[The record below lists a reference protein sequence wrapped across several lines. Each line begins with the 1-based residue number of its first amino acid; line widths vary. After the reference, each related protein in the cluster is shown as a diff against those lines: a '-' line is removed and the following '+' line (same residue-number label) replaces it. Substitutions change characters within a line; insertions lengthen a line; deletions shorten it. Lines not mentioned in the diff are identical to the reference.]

1 MTGSYYDIVVLGTEL
16 GPLAAGALLARR
28 GFRVLVV
35 GQSAPFDR
43 YACYGYRFTRRPF
56 ALTGLHAP
64 AVRRVFEELG
74 LVQML
79 QQVTRRPSPTFQLI
93 TPAARVDVFPEPQ
106 ETAADLRRELGA
118 PADEIERTLRG
129 LGRLSGELDKLLG
142 GDLVIPAES
151 FFERRE
157 LSRAAVQNPF
167 ATAAPADVLGALGAS
182 PALAALLGL
191 PARFEAL
198 GRPQSAFAAT
208 RQIAG
213 WLFGAAAVDD
223 GRDGLRRLLADRI
236 VAQGGDIHTGL
247 RATEIVLA
255 RGQVKAVRIAGR
267 EEPSPCQAVLTDL
280 APREL
285 AQMISPSEWPKR
297 FRVLAEESE
306 EPVLGYALNLGLDA
320 EAVPAGL
327 AQTAFV
333 EAGPGLGDALLW
345 LEVIPQDDPGKAAI
359 HAACVVPK
367 GGEESIRSGAL
378 RDGILDRLRWLV
390 PFLDNHLRAVHSP
403 FDGFGPTDLTSASA
417 LPAPPVPR
425 PEEVPRWTLHAPP
438 PDGDLGVEGLPHRSG
453 IKGLLLAGA
462 QVVCGLG
469 AEGELIAAWG
479 AARLAA
485 KIDPR
490 RERLVRAMRSKVES

>member
-1 MTGSYYDIVVLGTEL
+1 VTGSYYDIVVLGTEI
-16 GPLAAGALLARR
+16 GPLTAGALLARR

-35 GQSAPFDR
+35 GQGAPFDR
-43 YACYGYRFTRRPF
+43 YSCYGYKFSRRPF
-56 ALTGLHAP
+56 SLSASHAP

-79 QQVTRRPSPTFQLI
+79 QQVTRRPSPVFQLI
-93 TPAARVDVFPEPQ
+93 TPDARVDVFPEPQ
-106 ETAADLRRELGA
+106 ETAADLKRELRVPG
-118 PADEIERTLRG
+118 DEIERVFRG

-142 GDLVIPAES
+142 GDLVVPAES

-157 LSRAAVQNPF
+157 LSRANVQNPF
-167 ATAAPADVLGALGAS
+167 AANASADVLGALGAG
-182 PALAALLGL
+182 PELGALLGI
-191 PARFEAL
+191 PARFES
-198 GRPQSAFAAT
+198 GGHPPNAFTTT
-208 RQIAG
+208 RQTTG
-213 WLFGAAAVDD
+213 WLFGGAAVDE
-223 GRDGLRRLLADRI
+223 GRDGLRKLLADRI
-236 VAQGGDIHTGL
+236 VAQGGDVHTGL
-247 RATEIVLA
+247 RASEIVLA
-255 RGQVKAVRIAGR
+255 RGQVKAVKIAGR
-267 EEPSPCQAVLTDL
+267 EEPYPCQAVLTDL

-285 AQMISPSEWPKR
+285 ASMISPAEWTKR
-297 FRVLAEESE
+297 FRILAQEGD
-306 EPVLGYALNLGLDA
+306 EPSLGYALNLGLDA

-333 EAGPGLGDALLW
+333 SSGPGCGEALLR
-345 LEVIPQDDPGKAAI
+345 LEVIAQDDPGRATI

-367 GGEESIRSGAL
+367 DGEESIRSGAL
-378 RDGILDRLRWLV
+378 RDAILDRLRWLV

-403 FDGFGPTDLTSASA
+403 FDGFGPTDLTGAST

-425 PEEVPRWTLHAPP
+425 PEEVPRWTLYGPS
-438 PDGDLGVEGLPHRSG
+438 PDGDLGIEGLPHRSG
-453 IKGLLLAGA
+453 IKGLLLSGA

-490 RERLVRAMRSKVES
+490 RERLVRAMLSKVES